1 MEVVRY
7 LANRS
12 RNQFCETNR
21 MRDVKG
27 AGWPTEVVAP
37 ITRIFRVIKNL
48 LGGVVRIDSDIT
60 NVRLVGVLSVPIDVV
75 FYEIGNQHLLQC

>member
-1 MEVVRY
+1 
-7 LANRS
+7 
-12 RNQFCETNR
+12 
-21 MRDVKG
+21 
-27 AGWPTEVVAP
+27 VAP

-60 NVRLVGVLSVPIDVV
+60 NVPLVGVLSVPIDVV